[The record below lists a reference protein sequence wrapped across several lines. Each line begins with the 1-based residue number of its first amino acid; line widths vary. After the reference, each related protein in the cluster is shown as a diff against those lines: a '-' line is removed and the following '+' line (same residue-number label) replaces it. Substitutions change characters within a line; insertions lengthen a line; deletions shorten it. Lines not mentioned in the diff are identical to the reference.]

1 MGKGNEGGRG
11 RGVPYGRAW
20 LSHDLGESG
29 KQNEKEEGVGDGGI
43 KAILSLL

>member
-29 KQNEKEEGVGDGGI
+29 KQNEKEEGVGDGCI